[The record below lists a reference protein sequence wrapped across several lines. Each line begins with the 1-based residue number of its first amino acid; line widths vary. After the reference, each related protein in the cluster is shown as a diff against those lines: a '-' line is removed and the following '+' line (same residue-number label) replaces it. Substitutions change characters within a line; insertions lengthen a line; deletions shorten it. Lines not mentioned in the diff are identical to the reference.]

1 MLCLFRYLIL
11 GIISPSTS
19 IPLTLN
25 FEILNLWRLVY
36 SCTYYF
42 CTLKF
47 SERDSKN
54 CVLKTWFHGFH
65 YTKQANVLE
74 CSLRSLQIGCTV
86 HSKTCQV
93 YLNDMWVFKYKFL
106 EREMKCCWEGGQNTK
121 FCSRSLKAWHSP
133 AKMSSSLS
141 QSHCDLSW
149 QQFQSPDIFEPWASE
164 WLRRRTQHI
173 YTIKKWIF
181 I

>member
-1 MLCLFRYLIL
+1 MRGWAHNIENKFFFCATHPIK
-11 GIISPSTS
+11 
-19 IPLTLN
+19 
-25 FEILNLWRLVY
+25 
-36 SCTYYF
+36 SCKG
-42 CTLKF
+42 L
-47 SERDSKN
+47 SAARHRAS
-54 CVLKTWFHGFH
+54 

-133 AKMSSSLS
+133 AKMSSSLN

-173 YTIKKWIF
+173 YTIKK
-181 I
+181 